1 MPASEPPLSPRFL
14 PDRSLAKRL
23 GVASGQLFPAP
34 LALVQSL
41 YPLHAPLG
49 MVLGMNAMWL
59 LMASDGQLSAQDMRI
74 AAGVVKR
81 KLNTVF
87 VGKKVLGR
95 VS

>member
-1 MPASEPPLSPRFL
+1 
-14 PDRSLAKRL
+14 
-23 GVASGQLFPAP
+23 
-34 LALVQSL
+34 
-41 YPLHAPLG
+41 

>member
-41 YPLHAPLG
+41 YPLHAPKPI
-49 MVLGMNAMWL
+49 WL
-59 LMASDGQLSAQDMRI
+59 L
-74 AAGVVKR
+74 
-81 KLNTVF
+81 VF
-87 VGKKVLGR
+87 VREANKAFLYF
-95 VS
+95 SF